1 VFGVDLVKLID
12 ARIEAAR
19 QRWTATGTLVERQ
32 SQSRAT
38 VTFDG
43 SSVPVPVK
51 VSGHVPTRADSR
63 VMLTRFGSDWVVT
76 GAFTGTAELVAVAS
90 AKTDSSNIGPGE
102 GLIIAV
108 TGFTFE
114 AQTVYR
120 VNVGGQI
127 QPSTANHTLWR
138 VRNSTTVFTTDWGT
152 LGHTYTPETR
162 AYIFGAEKYIAR
174 TASTPLTGQTIGIT
188 GQNSTGTIRH
198 VGTATAPRY
207 LEIYKCSGGPADYP
221 HALTI

>member
-1 VFGVDLVKLID
+1 MFGLDLVRLID

-19 QRWTATGTLVERQ
+19 QKWTATGTLVERQ

-43 SSVPVPVK
+43 SGVPVPVK
-51 VSGHVPTRADSR
+51 VLGHVPTRADSR
-63 VMLTRFGSDWVVT
+63 VTLIRYGSDWVVT

-90 AKTDSSNIGPGE
+90 AKTDSANMGPGE
-102 GLIIAV
+102 SSIIAV
-108 TGFTFE
+108 AGFTFE
-114 AQTVYR
+114 AGTVYR
-120 VNVGGQI
+120 VNVGGQV
-127 QPSTANHTLWR
+127 QPSVANHTLWR
-138 VRNSTTVFTTDWGT
+138 VRNSATVFTTDWGT
-152 LGHTYTPETR
+152 LGHTYQPEVR
-162 AYIFGAEKYIAR
+162 AYIFGAEKYLAR
-174 TASTPLTGQTIGIT
+174 AASTALTGQTIAIT

-198 VGTATAPRY
+198 VGSATAPRY